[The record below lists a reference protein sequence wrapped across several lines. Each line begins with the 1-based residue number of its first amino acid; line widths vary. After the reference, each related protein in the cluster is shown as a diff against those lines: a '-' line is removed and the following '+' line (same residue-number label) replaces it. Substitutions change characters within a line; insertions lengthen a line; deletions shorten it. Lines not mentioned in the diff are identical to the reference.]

1 MERRE
6 VAHWALSVIS
16 LDLSSCSQGRVGGR
30 RQKTPGGA
38 AVVLT
43 AWSCYVWEGWSA
55 WDDEA
60 HVAHV
65 SGLVHSTQCIQVV
78 MQEQYLQ
85 VESSM
90 YLSLQCSVNG

>member
-1 MERRE
+1 MEGRE

-16 LDLSSCSQGRVGGR
+16 LDLSSCSQGRVGGS

-65 SGLVHSTQCIQVV
+65 SGLGP
-78 MQEQYLQ
+78 QYS
-85 VESSM
+85 VYSSSDAGAVPAGGVI
-90 YLSLQCSVNG
+90 YVPEPSV